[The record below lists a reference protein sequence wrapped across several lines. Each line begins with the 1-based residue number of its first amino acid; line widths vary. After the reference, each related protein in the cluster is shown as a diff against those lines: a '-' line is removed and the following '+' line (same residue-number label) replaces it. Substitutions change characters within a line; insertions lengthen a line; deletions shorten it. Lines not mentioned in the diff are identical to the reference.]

1 MRYEAAMRVVPNP
14 DKEARNRRE
23 HRVDFSRVAE
33 IVSGESVEYPDDR
46 PLGYEHEGRTRLLGL
61 LDNRVVVLVF
71 EPVEV
76 EGGELAVKPIS
87 LRRATATERRLFE
100 EGR

>member
-1 MRYEAAMRVVPNP
+1 M
-14 DKEARNRRE
+14 
-23 HRVDFSRVAE
+23 
-33 IVSGESVEYPDDR
+33 
-46 PLGYEHEGRTRLLGL
+46 RLLGL
-61 LDNRVVVLVF
+61 LEGRVVVLVF

-87 LRRATATERRLFE
+87 LRKATPRERRRFE